1 MTGTNENARRQP
13 GAKTSEHYAKN
24 DSAPNSLKQ
33 RAKRLIVGLALLGL
47 LPIPAADWLIQ
58 HGGLRHE

>member
-1 MTGTNENARRQP
+1 MIRANENARRQP
-13 GAKTSEHYAKN
+13 GAETSEHYTKN
-24 DSAPNSLKQ
+24 NSAPNSLKQ
-33 RAKRLIVGLALLGL
+33 RAKWLIVTLALWGL